1 VALLNLGIPRLLAG
15 ADSWTELGRMLRGGR
30 HMRAW
35 IDAGRPAPVP
45 HPVKV
50 RNIVT
55 IARLYG
61 LKKLVETG
69 TQAGATLAAT
79 LNVFDELYSIEIYE
93 PSVIAARRRFAAH
106 SKVKIIHGDS
116 ATALPELVKTIPDP
130 ILFWLDG
137 HYSGKGTGMGDEH
150 SPIVSEI
157 KHILELRPP
166 GRDAIII
173 DDARLF
179 VGKDGYP
186 PKDAFMAFA
195 REAFGTEPR
204 YADDAIF
211 ILPR

>member
-1 VALLNLGIPRLLAG
+1 MNFGITRRLTG
-15 ADSWTELGRMLRGGR
+15 VDSLTELGRMLSGSRN
-30 HMRAW
+30 MRAW
-35 IDAGRPAPVP
+35 IEAGAPAPVP

-50 RNIVT
+50 RNILTV
-55 IARLYG
+55 ARLYG

-79 LNVFDELYSIEIYE
+79 LDYFDDLYSIEIYE
-93 PSVIAARRRFAAH
+93 PSVIAARERFAAH
-106 SKVKIIHGDS
+106 PKVKIIHGDS
-116 ATALPELVKTIPDP
+116 ATALPELVKAIPDP

-150 SPIVSEI
+150 SPIVAEI
-157 KHILELRPP
+157 QHILELRPP

-179 VGKDGYP
+179 VGQDGYP
-186 PKDAFMAFA
+186 PIESFMTDMKK
-195 REAFGTEPR
+195 AFGTTPR

>member
-1 VALLNLGIPRLLAG
+1 
-15 ADSWTELGRMLRGGR
+15 
-30 HMRAW
+30 MRAW
-35 IDAGRPAPVP
+35 LEAGTPAPVP

-50 RNIVT
+50 RNILTV
-55 IARLYG
+55 ARLFG
-61 LKKLVETG
+61 IKKLVETG

-79 LNVFDELYSIEIYE
+79 LDYFDDLYSIEIYE
-93 PSVIAARRRFAAH
+93 PSVIAARKRFAAH
-106 SKVKIIHGDS
+106 PKVKIIHGDS
-116 ATALPELVKTIPDP
+116 ATALPALVKDIPEP

-157 KHILELRPP
+157 QHILALRPT

-179 VGKDGYP
+179 VGQDGYP
-186 PKDAFMAFA
+186 PIETFMRDMKA
-195 REAFGTEPR
+195 AFGTTPR

>member
-1 VALLNLGIPRLLAG
+1 MNFGITRLLAG
-15 ADSWTELGRMLRGGR
+15 VDSWTELNRMLRGGR

-35 IDAGRPAPVP
+35 VEAGNPAPVP
-45 HPVKV
+45 HAVKV
-50 RNIVT
+50 RNILT

-61 LKKLVETG
+61 IRKLVETG

-79 LNVFDELYSIEIYE
+79 LHHFDDLYSIEIYQ
-93 PSVIAARRRFAAH
+93 PAVIAARKRFAAH
-106 SKVKIIHGDS
+106 PKVKIIHGDS
-116 ATALPELVKTIPDP
+116 ATALPELVKAIPDP

-179 VGKDGYP
+179 VGQDGYP
-186 PKDAFMAFA
+186 PIENFMTDMKA
-195 REAFGTEPR
+195 AFGTTPR

>member
-1 VALLNLGIPRLLAG
+1 MNLGITRALAG
-15 ADSWTELGRMLRGGR
+15 VDSWSELGLVLRGGR

-35 IDAGRPAPVP
+35 VDAGRPVPVP

-50 RNIVT
+50 RNILAV
-55 IARLYG
+55 AELYG
-61 LKKLVETG
+61 LKTLVETG

-79 LNVFDELYSIEIYE
+79 LDYFDLLYSIEIYE
-93 PSVIAARRRFAAH
+93 PSVIAARKRFAACP
-106 SKVKIIHGDS
+106 KVKIVQGDS
-116 ATALPELVKTIPDP
+116 ATKLPELVKTISEP

-157 KHILELRPP
+157 KHILELRLP

-186 PKDAFMAFA
+186 PIDDFMAKMKSS
-195 REAFGTEPR
+195 FGVQPR
-204 YADDAIF
+204 CADDAIF
-211 ILPR
+211 ILPH